1 MRPLR
6 RPHDPHR
13 QLLHVPRL
21 RHQHRLLVVR
31 PRDWRA
37 EGPRKRALLSPGG
50 QSDGIRRPKSVAVEP
65 KRCQDAGM
73 PSCGACGQDNPEIA
87 RFCLACGAPLAA
99 EEPHREERRIVS
111 VVFVDLVGFTS
122 RSEQLDPEDVRAI
135 LTPYHGTLRDEL
147 ESFGGVVEKFVGDAV
162 MAVFGAPT
170 AHGDDPERAVRAAL
184 AIREAVTALNAR
196 QPELELRIRGAVN
209 TGEAVVTLSAR
220 PGLGEAMVAGD
231 VVNTASRLQQHA
243 PVGEVV
249 VGEETYR
256 ATRAAIEY
264 EPVEA
269 VTAKGKSAPIAAWRA
284 VAASS
289 AAGARD
295 LSSSPF
301 VGREREIGLLD
312 ATWERVERERHPHL
326 ITVLGTPGVGK
337 SRLTAEFT
345 ERVRSRGGRVVRG
358 RCLPYRE
365 RSAYGALAQ
374 QVKELAGIFDSDD
387 VDVAVGKLRSLVER
401 LVGKEEAEVVAGHI
415 AILLGFETKATTPD
429 RDSLFQSV
437 RVFVEAGARDEA
449 TAFIFEDI
457 HWADPAL
464 LDLIELLATRLH
476 DLPELLDARPAWGGG
491 LVAYNALPLEPLG
504 GSDAAQLALHLLG
517 ADTKAA
523 QVAEA
528 GEGNPLFIEQL
539 AAVLQEGGEEAES
552 LPTTVRGLVAARLDA
567 LPVEER
573 DVILDAS
580 IAGRIF
586 WRGAIERIARD
597 PDCLA
602 EALAALERRDLIHRD
617 TVSRIEG
624 DEQWSFKHVLIR
636 DVAYDLQPR
645 ARRREGH
652 RHIAEFI
659 EASTPEVGEAGAALA
674 RHWRGAGELDHA
686 VQHFVAAAE
695 EAERGWAK
703 QYAVTLYKEALDM
716 TPADDVERL
725 RFLRKRLAVAQMALF
740 H

>member
-1 MRPLR
+1 MR
-6 RPHDPHR
+6 
-13 QLLHVPRL
+13 
-21 RHQHRLLVVR
+21 
-31 PRDWRA
+31 A
-37 EGPRKRALLSPGG
+37 
-50 QSDGIRRPKSVAVEP
+50 DG
-65 KRCQDAGM
+65 CHDAGM
-73 PSCGACGQDNPEIA
+73 SACLACGQDNPEIA
-87 RFCLACGAPLAA
+87 RFCLACGASLA
-99 EEPHREERRIVS
+99 EEAPHREERRIVS

-135 LTPYHGTLRDEL
+135 LTPYHGTVRDEL

-184 AIREAVTALNAR
+184 AVREAVAALNDE
-196 QPELELRIRGAVN
+196 QPQLELRIRGAVN

-220 PGLGEAMVAGD
+220 PSHGEAMVAGD

-256 ATRAAIEY
+256 ATRDAIEY
-264 EPVEA
+264 EPVEP
-269 VTAKGKSAPIAAWRA
+269 VTAKGKAAPIQAWRA
-284 VAASS
+284 VAAPS

-301 VGREREIGLLD
+301 VGRDREVGLLD
-312 ATWERVERERHPHL
+312 ATWERVELERRPHL
-326 ITVLGTPGVGK
+326 ITVLGAPGVGK
-337 SRLTAEFT
+337 SRLAAEFV
-345 ERVRSRGGRVVRG
+345 ERIASRGGRVVRG

-365 RSAYGALAQ
+365 RSAYGAFAM

-387 VDVAVGKLRSLVER
+387 VAVATDKLRTLVER
-401 LVGKEEAEVVAGHI
+401 LVGKEEAEAVAGHI
-415 AILLGFETKATTPD
+415 AILLGVETKATTPD

-449 TAFIFEDI
+449 TAFVFEDI

-464 LDLIELLATRLH
+464 LDLIELLAVRLH
-476 DLPELLDARPAWGGG
+476 DLPVLLLTLARPELLDTRPGWGGG
-491 LVAYNALPLEPLG
+491 MLAYNALPLEPLG
-504 GSDAAQLALHLLG
+504 GADAAELALHLLG

-523 QVAEA
+523 EVAQA
-528 GEGNPLFIEQL
+528 AEGNPLFIEQL
-539 AAVLQEGGEEAES
+539 AAVMAERGEKANGGG
-552 LPTTVRGLVAARLDA
+552 LPTTIRGLVAARLDA
-567 LPVEER
+567 LPAEER

-597 PDCLA
+597 PDFLGA
-602 EALAALERRDLIHRD
+602 ALAALERRDLIRRD
-617 TVSRIEG
+617 AVSRIEG

-659 EASTPEVGEAGAALA
+659 EASTPEIGEARAALA
-674 RHWRGAGELDHA
+674 RHWRGAGELEHA
-686 VQHFVAAAE
+686 AQHFVAAAE

-703 QYAVTLYKEALDM
+703 QYAVTLYKEALEM
-716 TPADDVERL
+716 TPAEDVERV
-725 RFLRKRLAVAQMALF
+725 RFLRRRLAVAQSALF
-740 H
+740 HLEDVRVLGLGGEPG

>member
-1 MRPLR
+1 M
-6 RPHDPHR
+6 
-13 QLLHVPRL
+13 PRC
-21 RHQHRLLVVR
+21 
-31 PRDWRA
+31 A
-37 EGPRKRALLSPGG
+37 
-50 QSDGIRRPKSVAVEP
+50 
-65 KRCQDAGM
+65 
-73 PSCGACGQDNPEIA
+73 ACGQDNPEIA
-87 RFCLACGAPLAA
+87 RFCLACGAPLTA
-99 EEPHREERRIVS
+99 EPPQREERRIVS

-135 LTPYHGTLRDEL
+135 LTPYHGTVRDEL

-184 AIREAVTALNAR
+184 SVRDAVEALNAE

-220 PGLGEAMVAGD
+220 PALGEAMVAGD

-243 PVGEVV
+243 PVGEIV

-264 EPVEA
+264 EPLEA
-269 VTAKGKSAPIAAWRA
+269 VMAKGKTEPIEAWRA
-284 VAASS
+284 IAAAS
-289 AAGARD
+289 ATGERF
-295 LSSSPF
+295 LSSTPF
-301 VGREREIGLLD
+301 VGRSREFDLLD

-326 ITVLGTPGVGK
+326 ITVLGSPGVGK

-345 ERVRSRGGRVVRG
+345 QHISARGGRVVRG

-365 RSAYGALAQ
+365 RSAYGPFAM
-374 QVKELAGIFDSDD
+374 QVKDLAGIYDSDD
-387 VDVAVGKLRSLVER
+387 LEVATGKLRTLVER
-401 LVGKEEAEVVAGHI
+401 LVGKEEAETVAGHI

-429 RDSLFQSV
+429 RDSLFHSV

-449 TAFIFEDI
+449 TAFVFEDI

-476 DLPELLDARPAWGGG
+476 DLPVLLLTLARPELLDMRPGWGGG
-491 LVAYNALPLEPLG
+491 MLAYNALPLEPLEG
-504 GSDAAQLALHLLG
+504 PDAAELALHLLG

-523 QVAEA
+523 EVARA

-539 AAVLQEGGEEAES
+539 AAVLQESGEQADR
-552 LPTTVRGLVAARLDA
+552 LPTTIRGLVAARLDA
-567 LPVEER
+567 LPAEER
-573 DVILDAS
+573 GVILDAA
-580 IAGRIF
+580 IVGRIF
-586 WRGAIERIARD
+586 WRGALERIAHD
-597 PDCLA
+597 PDCLSA
-602 EALAALERRDLIHRD
+602 ALAALEQRDLIRRD

-624 DEQWSFKHVLIR
+624 DAQWSFKHVLIR
-636 DVAYDLQPR
+636 DVAYELQPR

-659 EASTPEVGEAGAALA
+659 EESTPEVGEAGAALA
-674 RHWRGAGELDHA
+674 RHWRGAGELEHA

-703 QYAVTLYKEALDM
+703 GYAVTLYKEALDM
-716 TPADDVERL
+716 TPAEDVERV
-725 RFLRKRLAVAQMALF
+725 RFLRRRLAIAQSALF
-740 H
+740 HLDDVRVVGLGGGEPG